1 MSFRIIPRLDVK
13 GRNLVKGI
21 HLEGLRIL
29 GPIEPYAQYYYEQ
42 GADELLYVDAVAS
55 LYGRNSLTDVI
66 ADTAR
71 NISIPLAVGGGIRS
85 LQDMEEILRAG
96 ADKVALN
103 TAAIG
108 NPGLIREAAN
118 AFGSSTVVINIEAVR
133 NRQGEAE
140 CFVDN
145 GREPTGVLVEDWIK
159 VIEDHGAGEIL
170 LTSVDREGT
179 GSGFDLELTKSVATS
194 MSIPV
199 IACGGAGAV
208 SDVETVIKDGAAD
221 AVCVAA
227 LLHYYAKDDLAVDGL
242 SELAFAAS
250 ADLMN
255 ARNRIDGT
263 SLRALKTFLNDGGID
278 VRRL

>member
-179 GSGFDLELTKSVATS
+179 GRGFDLELTKSVATS

-263 SLRALKTFLNDGGID
+263 SLRALKKFLNDGGID